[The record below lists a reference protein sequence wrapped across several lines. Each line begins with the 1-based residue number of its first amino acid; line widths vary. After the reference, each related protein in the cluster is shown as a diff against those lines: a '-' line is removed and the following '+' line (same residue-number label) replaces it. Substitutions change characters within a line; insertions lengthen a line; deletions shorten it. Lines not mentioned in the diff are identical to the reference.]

1 MAALITL
8 AAFDTG
14 HVRGALSETQS
25 VSEPRGEEPWSM
37 VVWQWDGSNLRLP
50 SAASGRRSFHTR
62 RIAQRCTPTTTIERS
77 PACGIPPLVTG
88 DSRSERVMGHQPR
101 CSVIARPYSRQVGR
115 AGVAVRRGQ
124 EELEAAIRSHVSP
137 SFTET
142 VRAKMAIREIV
153 ADCEPHGIRELQ
165 RCLIER
171 EGLPEPANRARL
183 DVTSAEAIG
192 GVVHPEQPI
201 IAAYRLAL
209 AAAEAVQDLVSQGVL
224 VPVAEPPRYE
234 DANPIVGGE
243 AIRIPYQF
251 GSVGTSV
258 AIRSRLGHFAPAYHI
273 APRFEGQEWFF
284 EPDIFTADLETLAL
298 DRRTRRCILEA
309 LAAYRQ
315 GLHLATASLLG
326 AASEGAWYAAGEKL
340 RHLDNQLDK
349 ALDEDRTAKVV
360 NRVAE
365 LLRRVPPRGE
375 ADELVSQASLM
386 RQLRNY
392 GVHPRG
398 NETDYLE
405 RYFNESGAGLLLL
418 ETYSYLQRLDAAV
431 ERTLGT
437 IGAE

>member
-1 MAALITL
+1 M
-8 AAFDTG
+8 
-14 HVRGALSETQS
+14 
-25 VSEPRGEEPWSM
+25 
-37 VVWQWDGSNLRLP
+37 
-50 SAASGRRSFHTR
+50 
-62 RIAQRCTPTTTIERS
+62 
-77 PACGIPPLVTG
+77 
-88 DSRSERVMGHQPR
+88 
-101 CSVIARPYSRQVGR
+101 
-115 AGVAVRRGQ
+115 RRGQ
-124 EELEAAIRSHVSP
+124 EELEAVIRSNVSP

-142 VRAKMAIREIV
+142 VRAKMQIREIV
-153 ADCEPHGIRELQ
+153 ADGAPHGIRELQ
-165 RCLIER
+165 RCLIEQ
-171 EGLPEPANRARL
+171 EGLPEPADGARL
-183 DVTSAEAIG
+183 EVTSAEAIG
-192 GVVHPEQPI
+192 GVVHPGQPI

-209 AAAEAVQDLVSQGVL
+209 AAAEAVQDLVSQGIL
-224 VPVAEPPRYE
+224 VPVAEPPRHE
-234 DANPIVGGE
+234 DSNPIVGGD

-258 AIRSRLGHFAPAYHI
+258 AIRSRLGQFSLAYRL
-273 APRFEGQEWFF
+273 APRFVGQEWFF
-284 EPDIFTADLETLAL
+284 EPDIFTANLETLAL